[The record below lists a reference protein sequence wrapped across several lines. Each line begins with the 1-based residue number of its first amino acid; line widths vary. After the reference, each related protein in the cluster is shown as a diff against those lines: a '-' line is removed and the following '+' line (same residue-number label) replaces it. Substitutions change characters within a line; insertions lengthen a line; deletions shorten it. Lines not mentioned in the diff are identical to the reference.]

1 MAALIYLY
9 TDGSTFES
17 AAHPPA
23 KALEA
28 SRGMIV
34 AQYTDELPPVSIART
49 LYDDLKSSKGQNE
62 EARDALIDRLP

>member
-1 MAALIYLY
+1 
-9 TDGSTFES
+9 
-17 AAHPPA
+17 
-23 KALEA
+23 
-28 SRGMIV
+28 MIV